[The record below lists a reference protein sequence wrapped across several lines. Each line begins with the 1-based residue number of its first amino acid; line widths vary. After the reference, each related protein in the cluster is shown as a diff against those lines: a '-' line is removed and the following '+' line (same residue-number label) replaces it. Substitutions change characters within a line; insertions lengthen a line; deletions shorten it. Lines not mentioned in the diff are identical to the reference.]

1 MGFQGTSASNMP
13 QMFVSL
19 HLHWFHT
26 AASNKWSSK
35 DWNLCLWSWM
45 FLAQKNKRF
54 VSMESLRSLRSV
66 ALLMVNIWYMN
77 MIERN
82 LQESSL
88 LQSRATTYL
97 GKPGK
102 CIANSFQSLAC
113 FDFGMCSNS
122 VQQKLSYAAGR
133 KVVECDGRN
142 CVLFAGFNGRFREFR
157 ESSCALAAL
166 IAFGWISL
174 ELHWLGSRLA
184 SMWMFD
190 DGWWFSG
197 QKSSFVGCN

>member
-1 MGFQGTSASNMP
+1 MLCMNPYPLRVHHFFEFVPDKWKFTMGFQGTSASNMP

-66 ALLMVNIWYMN
+66 ALLMVNLWYMN

-82 LQESSL
+82 LHCYNQEPQHTWVSRVSALPIPFNL
-88 LQSRATTYL
+88 LHAS
-97 GKPGK
+97 
-102 CIANSFQSLAC
+102 ISAC
-113 FDFGMCSNS
+113 VPTRSN
-122 VQQKLSYAAGR
+122 
-133 KVVECDGRN
+133 RN
-142 CVLFAGFNGRFREFR
+142 YRMLQGE
-157 ESSCALAAL
+157 
-166 IAFGWISL
+166 
-174 ELHWLGSRLA
+174 
-184 SMWMFD
+184 
-190 DGWWFSG
+190 
-197 QKSSFVGCN
+197 KS